1 VSIGRGIRRWLQ
13 AVAAPSVFLLLV
25 VYFIWNA
32 TQGDRGLRAYSHRLD
47 DLKAAQLDLSRAE
60 GELGLWERRVAGMR
74 TNRLDSD
81 ALDERSRSMLHLSD
95 PTDVVIP
102 YGPGKRLY

>member
-1 VSIGRGIRRWLQ
+1 VQ
-13 AVAAPSVFLLLV
+13 AAAAPSVFLLLV

-32 TQGDRGLRAYSHRLD
+32 TQGDRGLRAYAHRLE
-47 DLKAAQLDLSRAE
+47 DLKAARADLGQAE
-60 GELGLWERRVAGMR
+60 AELGLWERRVAGMR
-74 TNRLDSD
+74 ASRLDSD

-95 PTDVVIP
+95 PADVVVP